1 MRLLIGFL
9 VCLGMGLAQAETL
22 ARCGKDSFGNLVCLD
37 KDGVMVSA
45 PHSTAKTLDSS
56 ENSVAASAVS
66 AEEIANR
73 QLQQQAEKSTRCGID
88 SFGNRVCQ

>member
-1 MRLLIGFL
+1 MRLGLILLMCIG
-9 VCLGMGLAQAETL
+9 GGLAHAEMLT
-22 ARCGKDSFGNLVCLD
+22 RCGKDAFGNLVCLD
-37 KDGVMVSA
+37 KNGVMSSA
-45 PHSTAKTLDSS
+45 PHSSTKTRVVP

-66 AEEIANR
+66 TEEAANS